1 MHDLHFEKL
10 IDYDLGEPGI
20 SLRVELRLGQEVVV
34 VMAKIDTGA
43 SVCIFERTVGEWLGL
58 EIELGRAA
66 NIGTVTGSFKAFAHE
81 VTLVTEG
88 FEVDAEVYFAEEE
101 SFHMNVLGRMGWLNQ
116 VILAINDYDGKLY
129 LSPYN
134 PR

>member
-43 SVCIFERTVGEWLGL
+43 SVCILS
-58 EIELGRAA
+58 EL
-66 NIGTVTGSFKAFAHE
+66 
-81 VTLVTEG
+81 
-88 FEVDAEVYFAEEE
+88 
-101 SFHMNVLGRMGWLNQ
+101 
-116 VILAINDYDGKLY
+116 
-129 LSPYN
+129 
-134 PR
+134 